1 MRAVMALMV
10 AATLAVPAMANG
22 TSYAEGQVRVHTA
35 DLDLATARGQR
46 LLDRRL
52 SLAMARLCGEPV
64 LHTRDEL
71 TELAACQA
79 DAMAAAAPQID
90 AARARRAVMVATSR

>member
-1 MRAVMALMV
+1 MRAMMALMV

-22 TSYAEGQVRVHTA
+22 TSHAEGQVRVHTA

-52 SLAMARLCGEPV
+52 SLAMTRLCGEPV

-90 AARARRAVMVATSR
+90 AARARRAVTVAASR